1 MRVSKSW
8 NQFKLMLNVAHPKR
22 GDTLQLPLMADFPTD
37 PVERKNPRRSVK
49 QASLF
54 DEEAEE
60 SALMKAARELAWTE
74 KKDEAAN

>member
-1 MRVSKSW
+1 M
-8 NQFKLMLNVAHPKR
+8 AEA
-22 GDTLQLPLMADFPTD
+22 PLIEAENLFRQPGPPQMADFPTD